1 MDIQSIT
8 TTDFSFPGQ
17 TSLYHGKV
25 RDVYAIGQDILV
37 SVATDRIS
45 AFDVIL
51 PKAIP
56 YKGQVLNQLAA
67 HFLEATKDIVPNWL
81 LATPDPN
88 VSVGYKA
95 EPIRLEMIIRGYLVG
110 YAWRQYDGGAREI
123 CGIQLPEGLHEYD
136 AFDQPI
142 ITPTTKAEAGHDED
156 ISESEILKQNIVTA
170 EQWQQLCAYT
180 RALFTRGQAM
190 AAERGLLLIDT
201 KYEFGIRDGK
211 IVLIDEIH
219 TPDSS
224 RYVYKDSYEAYRSG
238 QRDDLPRQ
246 LSKEFVRSWLLK
258 HDFSGQAGQVIPE
271 MTDEFVAN
279 VSERYIELY
288 EELTGQAFERVP
300 LNQVNTRIETNVKEY
315 LHSL

>member
-25 RDVYAIGQDILV
+25 RDVYAIGQDMLV

>member
-25 RDVYAIGQDILV
+25 RDVYAIGQDMLV

-45 AFDVIL
+45 AFDAIL